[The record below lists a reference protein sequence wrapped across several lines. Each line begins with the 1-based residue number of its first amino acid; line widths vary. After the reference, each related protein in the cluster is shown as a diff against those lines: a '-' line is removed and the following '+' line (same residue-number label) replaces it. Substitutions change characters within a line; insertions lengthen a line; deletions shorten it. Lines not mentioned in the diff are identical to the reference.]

1 MFYSKQIENLEQ
13 LSDADGNATSAD
25 QEEQVGVDKD
35 PGDPLGWRLRLIER
49 AAARMKRLRQTK
61 LDLRGAYH
69 VGELVFD
76 DRSKR
81 FGRVRQASPKCLELG
96 LLSGGNAV
104 YQRPS
109 PASASA
115 AKKSRGSTAA
125 PRVVKTAAPVKKA
138 PEQKQEQP
146 RVRVAAKRVA
156 RKPSALPHKA
166 QKAPTVP
173 ARKPRVVVVKE
184 LPRVSGPAVVE
195 KQPLAKAAKQPRQQ
209 HPLKLAS
216 TQERDAYIRANY
228 PKMSNRELARVT
240 ALSEHT
246 IRRKLGEW
254 GLRRNST

>member
-1 MFYSKQIENLEQ
+1 MFYSKQIESLEQ
-13 LSDADGNATSAD
+13 LGEADTNAGSAE
-25 QEEQVGVDKD
+25 QEEQIGVDKD

-61 LDLRGAYH
+61 LDVGGTYH

-81 FGRVRQASPKCLELG
+81 FGRVRQASPKCLELA
-96 LLSGGNAV
+96 LLSGGNVV

-109 PASASA
+109 HASAPVAKKKPRVSTPAS
-115 AKKSRGSTAA
+115 RGVEAGT
-125 PRVVKTAAPVKKA
+125 PVKSA
-138 PEQKQEQP
+138 PGQKQGQI
-146 RVRVAAKRVA
+146 RVRVAAKRAGNATSRSTTKKTV
-156 RKPSALPHKA
+156 KA
-166 QKAPTVP
+166 GAKTRA
-173 ARKPRVVVVKE
+173 VVVKD
-184 LPRVSGPAVVE
+184 LTRVSRPVVVK
-195 KQPLAKAAKQPRQQ
+195 KQPLVKAAKQPSRRQQ
-209 HPLKLAS
+209 PLKLAS

-228 PKMSNRELARVT
+228 PTMSNRELARVT